1 MDHIINKVKESSL
14 ITIDI
19 KDFYQDGERKKLEF
33 SDLLDNDVLIEK
45 KFRKSLLKFDWSK
58 FQKSFVYVSIEKD
71 LIIPSW
77 AYLLL
82 SYYLSKNCKDFVI
95 GSLKNLEEKLYN
107 QKISDMELDLYK
119 NKKIII
125 KGCSEIPF
133 YECIYSELTRRLSK
147 VVYSLM
153 YGEPC
158 SRVPIF
164 RNKKQ

>member
-45 KFRKSLLKFDWSK
+45 KFRKSILEFDWSK
-58 FQKSFVYVSIEKD
+58 FRKSFVYVKIQKD

-82 SYYLSKNCKDFVI
+82 SYHLSKNCKDFVI
-95 GSLKNLEEKLYN
+95 GSIKNLEEK
-107 QKISDMELDLYK
+107 
-119 NKKIII
+119 
-125 KGCSEIPF
+125 F
-133 YECIYSELTRRLSK
+133 K
-147 VVYSLM
+147 VFEY
-153 YGEPC
+153 
-158 SRVPIF
+158 
-164 RNKKQ
+164 